1 MYNNDKTLKN
11 NAINFNDQSLSV
23 NTDSLKSN
31 EVSIGGIML
40 QKLNVQL
47 FSFLWKFHLISFYNK
62 DSKSPSLVNINSTN
76 NNMRKIALAVLNNY
90 SIMLEGPTGSGKTTL
105 VEELASITGQK
116 LFKYQ
121 IDEYMD
127 SKVILLNLTCY

>member
-1 MYNNDKTLKN
+1 
-11 NAINFNDQSLSV
+11 
-23 NTDSLKSN
+23 
-31 EVSIGGIML
+31 
-40 QKLNVQL
+40 
-47 FSFLWKFHLISFYNK
+47 
-62 DSKSPSLVNINSTN
+62 
-76 NNMRKIALAVLNNY
+76 MRKIALAVLNNY